1 MTMEESLYCYHCERA
16 DVFSRGAL
24 EITSQMT
31 RKQRPSLALKIQN
44 LLGFKPLAKPHG
56 FPENKNAD
64 YFIVDIELTDLREIV
79 YILTEQLNSISNNH
93 NSSADLSNAH
103 QIGHSLPL
111 GNSVAAMLQALIED
125 WLRFAQL
132 KFERGE
138 QNLNKN
144 VG

>member
-1 MTMEESLYCYHCERA
+1 MEESLYCSYCDRA

-44 LLGFKPLAKPHG
+44 ILGFKPLEKPRS

-64 YFIVDIELTDLREIV
+64 YFIVDIELVDLREIV
-79 YILTEQLNSISNNH
+79 YILTEQLNSISH
-93 NSSADLSNAH
+93 NQ
-103 QIGHSLPL
+103 QIGYPL
-111 GNSVAAMLQALIED
+111 GNSVAVMLQSLIED

-132 KFERGE
+132 KLERGE